1 MRVVTRWALLLVVC
15 GQARLWAAPAPPD
28 PARFEANIR
37 AFEEQD
43 RRQAPPQGAILFYG
57 SSSIVGWDTKA
68 SFPDLVTINRGFGG
82 SHMSDAIH
90 FAGRAAIPYKPRLIV
105 VYEGDNDLAHG
116 TPPEAVRDG
125 FLELVAK
132 VRAALPGTRFA
143 YLSTKPSAA
152 RWSIV
157 DRIRQANELIREAI
171 AKDPLCAYV
180 DVFSATMSG
189 YGRPRLSLFQPD
201 GLHLNAEGYR
211 VWTRVLR
218 PYLD

>member
-1 MRVVTRWALLLVVC
+1 MAILGPAHV
-15 GQARLWAAPAPPD
+15 WAAPSPPD
-28 PARFEANIR
+28 PTRFEASIR

-43 RRQAPPQGAILFYG
+43 RAQAPPQGAILFYG

-90 FAGRAAIPYKPRLIV
+90 FADRVAIPYKPRLIV
-105 VYEGDNDLAHG
+105 VYEGDNDLAYG

-132 VRAALPGTRFA
+132 IRAALPGTRFA

-152 RWSIV
+152 RWSII
-157 DRIRQANELIREAI
+157 DQIRRANQLIREAI
-171 AKDPLCAYV
+171 AEDPLCVYV
-180 DVFSATMSG
+180 DVFSPTMNG
-189 YGRPRLSLFQPD
+189 YGRPRMSLFQPD
-201 GLHLNAEGYR
+201 GLHLNAEGYK